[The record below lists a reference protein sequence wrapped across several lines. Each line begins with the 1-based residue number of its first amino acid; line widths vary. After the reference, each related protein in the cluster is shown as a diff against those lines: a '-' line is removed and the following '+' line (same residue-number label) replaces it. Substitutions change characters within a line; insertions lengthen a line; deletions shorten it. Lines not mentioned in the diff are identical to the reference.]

1 MGVGRAKTVLVTTR
15 NWLDTSDVPRYLSTY
30 GLPNFALPHVNCPM
44 GHPPDRK
51 FTMAMCRAVQQ
62 PLISDVPGTLANLL
76 VLSKLTMNS
85 DSLPVQLF
93 LGLQQLI

>member
-1 MGVGRAKTVLVTTR
+1 
-15 NWLDTSDVPRYLSTY
+15 
-30 GLPNFALPHVNCPM
+30 
-44 GHPPDRK
+44 
-51 FTMAMCRAVQQ
+51 MAMCRAVQQ